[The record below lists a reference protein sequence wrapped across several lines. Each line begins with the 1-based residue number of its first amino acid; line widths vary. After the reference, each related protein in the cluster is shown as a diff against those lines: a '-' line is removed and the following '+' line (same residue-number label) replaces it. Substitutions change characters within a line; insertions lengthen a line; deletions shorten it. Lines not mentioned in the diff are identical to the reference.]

1 MGIHKNKSTR
11 ALVIILSAL
20 VVISVLISRH
30 YYKGINDTVDPRIKK
45 ARLLYEKYNDYAKT
59 SSFDSIFVLMDS
71 IETIYSK
78 YPHYRNS
85 YEIGVLYNN
94 RAASYLT
101 MALHM
106 DDSTAT
112 EGVRRDSLFS
122 IAETMVLKSIAVYTA
137 WLERFEDK
145 NREEIRQNIET
156 NFLNELELS
165 SNASEKA
172 LINKR
177 IEEIGEAQ
185 FETKRRLSVSYTNL
199 GIIERYQM
207 KYEEA
212 AKHYKKALELWEQ
225 NLTAKNN
232 LNLLLGRPLEKRNFI
247 QKLFPVDREKTEQTS
262 DN

>member
-1 MGIHKNKSTR
+1 MGIFKNKSTR

-20 VVISVLISRH
+20 VVISILISRQ
-30 YYKGINDTVDPRIKK
+30 YYKGINKTVDPRIKQ

-59 SSFDSIFVLMDS
+59 SRFDSILMLMDS

-106 DDSTAT
+106 NDSIDAG
-112 EGVRRDSLFS
+112 EVRKDSLFS
-122 IAETMVLKSIAVYTA
+122 IAEKMVHKSIAVYTA

-145 NREEIRQNIET
+145 NGEEIREDIET
-156 NFLNELELS
+156 NFLNGLDPYSQEAE
-165 SNASEKA
+165 EA

-177 IEEIGEAQ
+177 IEEIQEAQ

-199 GIIERYQM
+199 GIIERQRM

-247 QKLFPVDREKTEQTS
+247 QKLFPADREKTEQTS
-262 DN
+262 GN